1 MTQTL
6 LTPITE
12 SPSGQYGWA
21 LTLPGSLG
29 PIVKVFQNVKGTWGG
44 CGEWYAD
51 TLAELGEASRLAID
65 YGAGWTLDEVDT
77 AALAAYATDMLT
89 PTEGPT
95 AMTETE
101 HTILVAYTVEGPD
114 RAAAVAALA
123 SAIDVTWRYA
133 DGANVTSWWVA
144 EDDRQDS
151 SDTASAV
158 FVEKGMQSRASRL
171 LHLSHLTGP
180 ENVVVR

>member
-77 AALAAYATDMLT
+77 AALAAASIRAPAFPSPGRPGGGFAPVRPCSASSGPVSPSPTGLPNDQLAPLT
-89 PTEGPT
+89 
-95 AMTETE
+95 
-101 HTILVAYTVEGPD
+101 
-114 RAAAVAALA
+114 
-123 SAIDVTWRYA
+123 
-133 DGANVTSWWVA
+133 
-144 EDDRQDS
+144 
-151 SDTASAV
+151 
-158 FVEKGMQSRASRL
+158 
-171 LHLSHLTGP
+171 
-180 ENVVVR
+180 